1 MRLLRA
7 LRLIVGASLLSA
19 AATTGAHAFG
29 VSFEWGDIAPCTA
42 RRSPEFRL
50 FAVPRDTARLNFRM
64 EDLDAPEE
72 IHGGGTVAYR
82 GQGVILRGAFVYR
95 GPCPPREQRHRY
107 RWTVQAESAAGETL
121 ATAYAVSFFPL
132 DPRGGGWG
140 PMPLLP
146 RPAPQ

>member
-1 MRLLRA
+1 MAVSRA
-7 LRLIVGASLLSA
+7 IRAALGALVLSFG
-19 AATTGAHAFG
+19 ATSGADAFG
-29 VSFEWGDIAPCTA
+29 ISFEWGDIAPCTA

-50 FAVPRDTARLNFRM
+50 FAVPRGTARLNFTM
-64 EDLDAPEE
+64 EDLDAPQE

-82 GQGVILRGAFVYR
+82 GQVVILRGAFLYR
-95 GPCPPREQRHRY
+95 GPCPPRERRHRY
-107 RWTVQAESAAGETL
+107 RWTVQAESASGETL
-121 ATAYAVSFFPL
+121 GTAFAISFFPL